1 MRDINHILKQYW
13 GYDSFRPLQREVIQS
28 ICSGHDTLAL
38 MPTGGGKSITY
49 QVSALALE
57 GICIVVTPLISLM
70 KDQID
75 TLKRKKIMAQAV
87 HSGLTAQ
94 QIDTILDNCVYGDYK
109 FLYVSPERL
118 DTPIFRARLEKMNVS
133 MLAVDEAHCI
143 SQWGYDFRPAYLKIA
158 NIRSLIPD
166 APVLAVTATATPK
179 VVSDI
184 MDKLNFEKPN
194 VHRMSFARKNL
205 SYIVRNTDDKLTQL
219 LRIIHGVKGSGII
232 YCRTRKACEELSEQL
247 IAEGISADFYHGGLS
262 YQIRSSRQEAWL
274 SEKLCVM
281 VATNAFGMGID
292 KSNVRYV
299 VHYQIPD
306 SLEAYYQEAGR
317 AGRDGL
323 PAFAVLL
330 YGSSDRASA
339 LQRLVNEFPK
349 LTEVRQIY
357 NMLCNYYGIAVGEG
371 KLSSHDFNLYDFSS
385 KFHFYSLTVLNAIH
399 ILQLCGYLTLT
410 EELDH
415 PTRIRFTVN
424 REELYRIQLLRDDLE
439 KLIQILLRLYTGLFS
454 DFVAI
459 DEEYIAH
466 QSGYTVE
473 YIGEAFRKLWTLRVL
488 QYIPRRKTPLLVFNE
503 ERLSEDNLRISPESY
518 IYRKEMAEKRLNGMF
533 EYAERKD
540 RCRSLLLQNYFGEST
555 EESCGCCDICRS
567 SKTVTISEQE
577 RIRTVLISGLSNG
590 PIDIKTLVNHVSGNW
605 DLVVSELRRLIEKG
619 EIEQYND
626 GKIGQK
632 FS

>member
-1 MRDINHILKQYW
+1 MRDIDHILKQYW
-13 GYDSFRPLQREVIQS
+13 GYDSFRPLQREVIRS

-49 QVSALALE
+49 QVPALAMD

-75 TLKRKKIMAQAV
+75 TLKEKRIMAQAV
-87 HSGLTAQ
+87 HSGLTAR

-109 FLYVSPERL
+109 LLYVSPERL
-118 DTPIFRARLEKMNVS
+118 DTPIFRTRLERMNVS

-158 NIRSLIPD
+158 DIRPLIPD
-166 APVLAVTATATPK
+166 APVLAVTATATPR
-179 VVSDI
+179 VADDI
-184 MDKLNFEKPN
+184 MDKLGFEKPN
-194 VHRMSFARKNL
+194 VHSMSFARGNL
-205 SYIVRNTDDKLTQL
+205 SYIVRNTDDKLAHL
-219 LRIIHGVKGSGII
+219 LRIIRNVKGSGIV
-232 YCRTRKACEELSEQL
+232 YCRTRKACEELAGQL
-247 IAEGISADFYHGGLS
+247 AAEGVSAGFYHGGLS
-262 YQIRSSRQEAWL
+262 YQVRSARQEEWL
-274 SEKLCVM
+274 SEQVRVI

-339 LQRLVNEFPK
+339 SQRLINEFPK
-349 LTEVRQIY
+349 LDEIKQVY

-371 KLSSHDFNLYDFSS
+371 KLSGHDFNLYDFSS
-385 KFHFYSLTVLNAIH
+385 KFRFYSLTVLNSIR

-415 PTRIRFTVN
+415 PTRIRFTVS
-424 REELYRIQLLRDDLE
+424 REELYRIQLVREDLE
-439 KLIQILLRLYTGLFS
+439 KFVQVLLRLYTGLFS

-488 QYIPRRKTPLLVFNE
+488 QYIPRRKTPLLIFNE

-518 IYRKEMAEKRLNGMF
+518 VYRKEMAENRLNGIF

-540 RCRSLLLQNYFGEST
+540 RCRSLLLQNYFGEKT
-555 EESCGCCDICRS
+555 EEPCGRCDVCRD
-567 SKTVTISEQE
+567 SKTVPDENARIRAALLAELSGGPTDIKRLVGGVAGNRE
-577 RIRTVLISGLSNG
+577 RII
-590 PIDIKTLVNHVSGNW
+590 
-605 DLVVSELRRLIEKG
+605 SELRKLLETERA
-619 EIEQYND
+619 EQRPD
-626 GKIGQK
+626 GKVGLK
-632 FS
+632 S